1 MDKLEIHELI
11 GKYYYFVD
19 TQNKEAWLNLWAR
32 EGHLQNGDNIA
43 KGTAQ
48 LQAFANEHIT
58 DPNKHTRH
66 MATNIFVE
74 VNGHQATAVNY
85 MLVIDSIVQQAQH
98 ATAICHSRFHKVDR
112 EWKLLSHIF
121 TTDPSFDFSKLIKE

>member
-1 MDKLEIHELI
+1 MDTLEIHQLI

-19 TQNKEAWLNLWAR
+19 TQNKEAWLKLWAE

-43 KGTAQ
+43 RGKGQ
-48 LQAFANEHIT
+48 LQQFANDHIT

-66 MATNIFVE
+66 MASNIFVE
-74 VNGHQATAVNY
+74 VNGELATAVNY
-85 MLVIDSIVQQAQH
+85 MLVIDSLVQEAQH
-98 ATAICHSRFHKVDR
+98 ATAICHSRLVKQNG

-121 TTDPSFDFSKLIKE
+121 NTDPSFDFSKLNK

>member
-1 MDKLEIHELI
+1 MEKLEIHELI
-11 GKYYYFVD
+11 GRYYYYVD
-19 TQNKEAWLNLWAR
+19 TQNKEAWLSLWTE

-43 KGTAQ
+43 KGASQ
-48 LQAFANEHIT
+48 LQQFANDHIT

-74 VNGHQATAVNY
+74 VNGNQATAINY
-85 MLVIDSIVQQAQH
+85 MLVIDSIVQEAQH
-98 ATAICHSRFHKVDR
+98 ATAICHSRISKING

-121 TTDPSFDFSKLIKE
+121 NTDLSFDFSKVKGA

>member
-1 MDKLEIHELI
+1 MDTLAIHELI

-19 TQNKEAWLNLWAR
+19 TQNKEAWLNLWAQ

-43 KGTAQ
+43 KGKEQ
-48 LQAFANEHIT
+48 LQQFANDHIT

-74 VNGHQATAVNY
+74 INGEQATAVNY
-85 MLVIDSIVQQAQH
+85 MLVMDSIVQGAQH
-98 ATAICHSRFHKVDR
+98 ATAICHSMFDKINGA
-112 EWKLLSHIF
+112 WKLRSHVF
-121 TTDPSFDFSKLIKE
+121 TTDPSFDLGKLTKE